1 VFPKRDE
8 VEKRKKKAERIKRKK
23 TGNKNNIVPKY
34 CKRLKLLSK
43 TDYCICLIKR
53 TRKEQE
59 RNKKQIKKQIKKQES
74 KRGRERRRL
83 GTSLDGT

>member
-59 RNKKQIKKQIKKQES
+59 RNKKEIKKQES
-74 KRGRERRRL
+74 KRRRERRRL

>member
-59 RNKKQIKKQIKKQES
+59 RNKKEIKKQES

>member
-59 RNKKQIKKQIKKQES
+59 RNKKEIKKQES
-74 KRGRERRRL
+74 KRGREREE
-83 GTSLDGT
+83 G